1 MKKNFAKVF
10 ALVLSVML
18 IVGLMNLT
26 VGAESAEPAADP
38 SPAIY
43 VAQKTAN
50 SVVGVITSTQTW
62 KAATSSPTTTS
73 SRTAIPIRS

>member
-10 ALVLSVML
+10 ALILSVML
-18 IVGLMNLT
+18 MVGLMNLT

-43 VAQKTAN
+43 VAQKTAS

-62 KAATSSPTTTS
+62 NQSSK
-73 SRTAIPIRS
+73 IRAGRNLPWSIT

>member
-1 MKKNFAKVF
+1 MKKNIAKAF
-10 ALVLSVML
+10 ALIVSVML

-26 VGAESAEPAADP
+26 VGAESAEATVDM

-50 SVVGVITSTQTW
+50 SVVGVITST
-62 KAATSSPTTTS
+62 
-73 SRTAIPIRS
+73 